1 MMYHPCF
8 DLIQVMY
15 AYVMRPETLPP
26 SYWNFIVKTG
36 PLEKNVLEWVRLNC
50 RGRPIDLAAVESYV
64 SRSRNHMF
72 SVRCSVFS
80 GGVVVWR
87 CGGVAV
93 WCEHIHR

>member
-1 MMYHPCF
+1 
-8 DLIQVMY
+8 MY

-72 SVRCSVFS
+72 TFSVQCSVA
-80 GGVVVWR
+80 VWR

-93 WCEHIHR
+93 WCEYIHR